1 MKRLHVKKAFFLFLL
16 VLIFFVMP
24 SFAVTSKITRQSS
37 AEDFLKGET
46 EKTIVDSAGTITL
59 ARRAVELNCGSLLD
73 DVWSVNSVVTSSDGT
88 VYLGTSPNGLIIK
101 YSNGKAEAIYSAAQ
115 MGGGSFAKKANGD
128 SNSVD
133 AEAPFANRHVFAMA
147 NDIGGRLLA
156 GVSGEDSLLLRY
168 DNGRI
173 KTLFKPSGA
182 KYIFAITVD
191 EIGNIYLGTGPEG
204 KIYRLNPFG
213 KDPKLVCRLKD
224 KNVLSLAVLGDFL
237 YAGCDKRGLVYKID
251 LADSNV
257 TVIYDSEQA
266 EITSL
271 LFDDDGYL
279 YAAGAS
285 AAAVKDQ
292 KTSISSFMEDVTSGR
307 PDTDSEK
314 EKDEG
319 EDTSGST
326 TMSVAN
332 TKDTNS
338 GSKSSGSAK
347 TKRGKL
353 PKSAGH
359 IYRID
364 QQGFVT
370 DIFSEMAVFFAMALQ
385 GDKLFI
391 GTGNNAQLFSV
402 ELDTEEKAVAYEDSQ
417 ASQVSAV
424 SLMGDDIYMGTSNP
438 AKLIKLSMNFES
450 QGTYTSDLIDASQ
463 PAKWGKLQVD
473 ADIPAG
479 AKIFLSARSSNV
491 KDPNDPAFS
500 PWSKAVQLNAATSL
514 DCPVGRFCQY
524 KLTLKTA
531 NVSETPAIREV
542 ALSHVVPNLP
552 PKVLSVSATRY
563 TEKSKKGKFKI
574 SYKARD
580 ENKDKLVYT
589 LEFRKPGRS
598 RWIEL
603 KDRLYET
610 TFQWDTRTVED
621 GRYEIKVIADDRAD
635 NTAMTRLSGS
645 RISEPF
651 VVDNTP
657 PAIKDEEIRILGQNV
672 TVSFTVK
679 DELTVVG
686 KVSYTVD
693 SNKDWMGALPLDSV
707 YDTTEENFKI
717 LIEDLEEG
725 EHIIALKISDDLD
738 NTMYK
743 TIEVD
748 IAADHKR

>member
-1 MKRLHVKKAFFLFLL
+1 MKRLHVKKTFFLSLL
-16 VLIFFVMP
+16 ALVFFVMP
-24 SFAVTSKITRQSS
+24 SFAVTSKITRHSS
-37 AEDFLKGET
+37 AEEFLKGKT
-46 EKTIVDSAGTITL
+46 ENTIVDSAGTITL
-59 ARRAVELNCGSLLD
+59 ARRATELNCGSLLR
-73 DVWSVNSVVTSSDGT
+73 DVWSINSVVTSPDGT
-88 VYLGTSPNGLIIK
+88 VYLGTSPNALIIK
-101 YSNGKAEAIYSAAQ
+101 YSKGKAEAIYSVAQAA
-115 MGGGSFAKKANGD
+115 GRGSAEKTPSD
-128 SNSVD
+128 SNSTD
-133 AEAPFANRHVFAMA
+133 AEPPFANRHVFAMA
-147 NDIGGRLLA
+147 NDIAGRLLA
-156 GVSGEDSLLLRY
+156 AVSGEKPSLLRF
-168 DNGRI
+168 DNGRV
-173 KTLFKPSGA
+173 KTLFEPAHA
-182 KYIFAITVD
+182 KYIFAITLD
-191 EIGNIYLGTGPEG
+191 EIGNIYLGTGPQG

-213 KDPKLVCRLKD
+213 KKPQLVCTLKD
-224 KNVLSLAVLGDFL
+224 KNVLSLAVLNDFL

-251 LADSNV
+251 MAASDV

-271 LFDDDGYL
+271 LFDDNGYL
-279 YAAGAS
+279 YAAAAS

-292 KTSISSFMEDVTSGR
+292 TISVSSIIEGIASGR
-307 PDTDSEK
+307 PDTDSKE
-314 EKDEG
+314 EKDDE
-319 EDTSGST
+319 EKTSGST
-326 TMSVAN
+326 TMNVAN
-332 TKDTNS
+332 TKNANS
-338 GSKSSGSAK
+338 GTKSDGPAK

-385 GDKLFI
+385 KDQLFV

-417 ASQVSAV
+417 ASQITAV
-424 SLMGDDIYMGTSNP
+424 SVMGNDIYMGTANP
-438 AKLIKLSMNFES
+438 PKLIKLSMNFES
-450 QGTYTSDLIDASQ
+450 QGTYTSDVVDASQ

-479 AKIFLSARSSNV
+479 AKILLSARSSNV

-500 PWSKAVQLNAATSL
+500 PWSKAVQLNTATAL

-531 NVSETPAIREV
+531 NVSNTPAVREV
-542 ALSHVVPNLP
+542 ALSHVVPNLQ
-552 PKVLSVSATRY
+552 PKVLSVSAIRL

-574 SYKARD
+574 SYKTRD

-589 LEFRKPGRS
+589 LEFRKLGRS

-603 KDRLYET
+603 KDRLYEK

-621 GRYEIKVIADDRAD
+621 GRYEIKVTADDKPD

-651 VVDNTP
+651 VIDNTP
-657 PAIKDEEIRILGQNV
+657 PAIKNEKIKTRGHDTTV
-672 TVSFTVK
+672 TFSVK

-693 SNKDWMGALPLDSV
+693 SNEDWTGTLPLDSV
-707 YDTTEENFKI
+707 YDTTEENFEI
-717 LIEDLEEG
+717 LIEDLKKG
-725 EHIIALKISDDLD
+725 EHIIALKVSDDLD
-738 NTMYK
+738 NTVYK
-743 TIEVD
+743 TIEIN
-748 IAADHKR
+748 IAPDHVR